1 MSMRSRRRSA
11 KAAGAIPLLV
21 TGTSQQTLD
30 WVGQHADGWL
40 TYPEA
45 THHAAGPQRLAGKI
59 QAWRRLISD
68 GGFRPHVTN
77 EWLDLVEDPNH
88 PRTPLNGGYTLRTG
102 RHGLIDLLGEWQ
114 RTGVNHAA
122 LGIQFSQRPAAEVLQ
137 ELAEYV
143 LPLFPSHDGPVPAQV
158 RW

>member
-45 THHAAGPQRLAGKI
+45 THHAAGPHRLAGKI
-59 QAWRRLISD
+59 QAWRRLIPD

-77 EWLDLVEDPNH
+77 ERLDLVEDPNH
-88 PRTPLNGGYTLRTG
+88 PRTPVKGGYMLRTG
-102 RHGLIDLLGEWQ
+102 RNGLIDLLC
-114 RTGVNHAA
+114 
-122 LGIQFSQRPAAEVLQ
+122 
-137 ELAEYV
+137 
-143 LPLFPSHDGPVPAQV
+143 
-158 RW
+158 

>member
-1 MSMRSRRRSA
+1 MRSRRRSA

-59 QAWRRLISD
+59 QAWRRMIPTGASA
-68 GGFRPHVTN
+68 RMSPTN
-77 EWLDLVEDPNH
+77 GWIWSRTRTIH
-88 PRTPLNGGYTLRTG
+88 APRSK
-102 RHGLIDLLGEWQ
+102 
-114 RTGVNHAA
+114 AA
-122 LGIQFSQRPAAEVLQ
+122 TR
-137 ELAEYV
+137 
-143 LPLFPSHDGPVPAQV
+143 
-158 RW
+158 